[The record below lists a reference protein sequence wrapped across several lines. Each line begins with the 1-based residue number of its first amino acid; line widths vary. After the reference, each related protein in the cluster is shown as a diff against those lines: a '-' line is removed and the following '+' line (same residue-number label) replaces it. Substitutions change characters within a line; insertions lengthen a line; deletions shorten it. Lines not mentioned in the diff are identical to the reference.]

1 MGEEGLIAGLMAVL
15 AGMILVLMIPIVI
28 MIIAMWKIFTKA
40 GKPGWAALIPI
51 YNTIVLLDIV
61 GKPTWWIILMFIPL
75 VSLVVAIIMLIELC
89 KSFGKDGGFMVGMIL
104 LCPIFM
110 CILGF
115 GSAQYLGPGGTGQQ
129 PAFQPQTP
137 MPPQA

>member
-51 YNTIVLLDIV
+51 YNMIVLLDIV

-75 VSLVVAIIMLIELC
+75 VSLVVGVIMLIELC

-115 GSAQYLGPGGTGQQ
+115 GGAQYRGPGGGQQ
-129 PAFQPQTP
+129 QA
-137 MPPQA
+137 MPPGVV